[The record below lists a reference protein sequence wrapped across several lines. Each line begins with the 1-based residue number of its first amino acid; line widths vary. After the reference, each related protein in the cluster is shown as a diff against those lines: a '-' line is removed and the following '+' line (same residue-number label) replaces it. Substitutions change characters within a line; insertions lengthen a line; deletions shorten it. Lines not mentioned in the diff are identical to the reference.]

1 MCGIFAYITNDSDIN
16 NPKNMY
22 NETFIKKQFKKGQ
35 SRGPES
41 SEMIIKNY
49 HDTVLFLGFHRL
61 AINGLDELS
70 NQPMCI
76 DGIYLICNGEIYNYK
91 ALSKDIKLKTNS
103 DCEVIIHMYKMYGIE
118 YLFELLDGVF
128 AFILYD
134 TNIEKVYIARDPYGV
149 RPLYFHNNCGMTFAS
164 EIKQINCIGVNIKQF
179 EPGSFM
185 ELSLEKKS
193 YPTILRQQRFSSF
206 GFSKMIFNN
215 LYDIYGILYQGLYNA
230 VKKRVVGTTDRPVAC
245 LLSGGL
251 DSSTIA
257 ALTNSFLPKGTL
269 ETYSIGLEGSPDLMY
284 AQKVADHLGTI
295 HTSIVLTEDEFF
307 NAIPEVIKAIE
318 SYDTTSVRASVGNYL
333 VGKYISEHSNAKVI
347 MNGDGA
353 DELMGGYRYFNH
365 VPNFT
370 EFDRECKRLLT
381 DIQYFDVLRS
391 DKSTSSHGLEPRTP
405 FLDFK
410 LIEYY
415 LNIPSDIRNHNLQKK
430 QEKYFIRQVINK
442 YDPDLLPKDV
452 LFRKKEAFS
461 DGVSGLHKSW
471 FQIIQDRVKDEVIK
485 DIHYEHN
492 TPITLE
498 QKYYR
503 QIYESYYTGFSHLTP
518 YFWMPKYVNATD
530 ASARTLHLYMVTTAL

>member
-1 MCGIFAYITNDSDIN
+1 MCGIFAYITNDVNIN
-16 NPKNMY
+16 DPKNMY

-134 TNIEKVYIARDPYGV
+134 SNIEKVYVARDPYGV

-185 ELSLEKKS
+185 ELGLEKKT
-193 YPTILRQQRFSSF
+193 YPVVLRQQRFSSF

-230 VKKRVVGTTDRPVAC
+230 VKKRVVGTTDRPIAC

-269 ETYSIGLEGSPDLMY
+269 KTYSIGLEGSPDLMY

-333 VGKYISEHSNAKVI
+333 VGKYISEHSKAKVI

-353 DELMGGYRYFNH
+353 DELMGGYKYFNH
-365 VPNFT
+365 APNFT

-391 DKSTSSHGLEPRTP
+391 DRCISTHGLEPRTP
-405 FLDFK
+405 FLDRSFVQV
-410 LIEYY
+410 Y
-415 LNIPSDIRNHNLQKK
+415 LSLPAELRSHVYNK
-430 QEKYFIRQVINK
+430 QPEKFLLRGCIGFMNK
-442 YDPDLLPKDV
+442 DLLPEEI
-452 LFRKKEAFS
+452 LLRTKEAFS
-461 DGVSGLHKSW
+461 DGVSSESRSW
-471 FQIIQDRVKDEVIK
+471 YTIIEEKASKINFDVVSKTVY
-485 DIHYEHN
+485 IHN
-492 TPITLE
+492 PPKTNE
-498 QKYYR
+498 QRYYR
-503 QIYESYYTGFSHLTP
+503 SLFEEYYPHCGYVIP
-518 YFWMPKYVNATD
+518 YFWMPKYIEATD
-530 ASARTLHLYMVTTAL
+530 PSARTISV